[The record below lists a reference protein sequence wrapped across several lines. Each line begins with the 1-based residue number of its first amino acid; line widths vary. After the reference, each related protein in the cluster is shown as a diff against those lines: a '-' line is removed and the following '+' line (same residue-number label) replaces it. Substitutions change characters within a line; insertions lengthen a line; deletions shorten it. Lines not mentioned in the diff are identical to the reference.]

1 EREIWRGINEG
12 LDAVMVNPCVILGA
26 GNWSESS
33 LTILGTIQNG
43 LTFYPPGGNALV
55 DARDVAKVMQ
65 KLMKSNV
72 SENRFLLIGENI
84 SFQNLFTQIAN
95 RIGKKPPKRA
105 VGSSGLNLARMI
117 FGFTYLFSKK
127 RSPITYETVNSAL
140 STVVYS
146 NEKCKKKL
154 GYEFHSL
161 EETIDNAVK
170 GRVK

>member
-1 EREIWRGINEG
+1 
-12 LDAVMVNPCVILGA
+12 
-26 GNWSESS
+26 
-33 LTILGTIQNG
+33 
-43 LTFYPPGGNALV
+43 
-55 DARDVAKVMQ
+55 
-65 KLMKSNV
+65 
-72 SENRFLLIGENI
+72 
-84 SFQNLFTQIAN
+84 
-95 RIGKKPPKRA
+95 
-105 VGSSGLNLARMI
+105 ARMI

-146 NEKCKKKL
+146 NEKCKKEL